1 MRPKV
6 AKQSKLGPFLPKHA
20 FEFLMFG
27 FSGEVVKATNA
38 LERSNAWPNTAS
50 KFELLIEPGTQL
62 EVRYGEHAR
71 GFSDESESFVPSIR
85 QISAGS
91 EFLSTP
97 TAAEL
102 VDGVGDAQTV
112 LVHALGHETFHMT
125 EVERQAECKVPYRS
139 VKSGFAK
146 SVWPEMSQEWI
157 DVCVDCAAHYR
168 GHVRETPQK
177 KKSYIKCFSA
187 EALAAHDAVSE
198 GCADLMG
205 LMVVNAAL
213 GSLRGLDLLLP
224 SARVNRGTAPSEY
237 QSGEF
242 LTLFIGKSLAL
253 DRGEIIKASWEYAR
267 DKLLMAPDCP
277 SHLKSRLR
285 SIRFDFQRPLPSWLV
300 EVEPSQPEQQPHRK
314 AKRSCL

>member
-1 MRPKV
+1 MRPRI
-6 AKQSKLGPFLPKHA
+6 AKQSKLGPYLTKHA

-27 FSGEVVKATNA
+27 FSGEVVKATKA
-38 LERSNAWPNTAS
+38 LERLNAWPDTAS
-50 KFELLIEPGTQL
+50 KFELLIEPGTQF
-62 EVRYGEHAR
+62 EVRFGKHAH
-71 GFSDESESFVPSIR
+71 GIGDDSESFVPSMW

-91 EFLSTP
+91 EFLSTS

-102 VDGVGDAQTV
+102 VAGVGDAQTV

-125 EVERQAECKVPYRS
+125 EVERQAECKVPFRS

-168 GHVRETPQK
+168 GHVRKIPDK
-177 KKSYIKCFSA
+177 KNRYINCFSA

-205 LMVVNAAL
+205 LMVVKAAF
-213 GSLRGLDLLLP
+213 GSLRKLDSLLP
-224 SARVNRGTAPSEY
+224 LSRVKVAGAPSEY

-242 LTLFIGKSLAL
+242 LTLFIGKGLAL

-267 DKLLMAPDCP
+267 DKLLLAPDCP
-277 SHLKSRLR
+277 AILKERLR
-285 SIRFDFQRPLPSWLV
+285 SVQFDFQRPLPDWLV
-300 EVEPSQPEQQPHRK
+300 DAAPTKTQPLPHRR
-314 AKRSCL
+314 AKRSGL